1 MPSTGEKP
9 DTDKDNGDSSKDDA
23 RDQNQGDK
31 GTKGQGDAKA
41 GADKG
46 AVKADDVEKL
56 PATADASTIGL
67 MVSAALSASGIG
79 AVAVGKRRSAEK
91 IPFEDGFRG

>member
-9 DTDKDNGDSSKDDA
+9 DAGKDNGDSSKGGA
-23 RDQNQGDK
+23 QDQNQGDK

-41 GADKG
+41 SADKG
-46 AVKADDVEKL
+46 AVKVDDAEKL